1 MTTTPASASTAPHRI
16 DGMRPDAPARA
27 PFGRFA
33 VGRETLR
40 LTNPDVV
47 NAVAL
52 ETGEGPARYDRPM
65 TLSLFY
71 PARGPVEPSPM
82 DSLLRD
88 GTTRIQLL
96 GQSAEGAPVAD
107 EGAGFPLILISHG
120 WPGNRFL
127 LSHLAENLATKGY
140 VVAALDHTDSTYE
153 DQREAFCTVVHRPVD
168 LHFALDALAD
178 MAAEGTHPVL
188 SRTTTER
195 VGVIGYSMGAYGV
208 LTAQGGLLS
217 PAALANVPEAFAAAL
232 TDYTTAAENPDL
244 ALQPDPRIAA
254 RNR

>member
-1 MTTTPASASTAPHRI
+1 MTATPASATPSPHRI

-27 PFGRFA
+27 PFGPYA

-52 ETGEGPARYDRPM
+52 ETGQGPARHDRPM

-88 GTTRIQLL
+88 GTTRFQLL

-107 EGAGFPLILISHG
+107 GGAGFPLILISHG
-120 WPGNRFL
+120 
-127 LSHLAENLATKGY
+127 
-140 VVAALDHTDSTYE
+140 
-153 DQREAFCTVVHRPVD
+153 
-168 LHFALDALAD
+168 
-178 MAAEGTHPVL
+178 
-188 SRTTTER
+188 
-195 VGVIGYSMGAYGV
+195 
-208 LTAQGGLLS
+208 
-217 PAALANVPEAFAAAL
+217 
-232 TDYTTAAENPDL
+232 
-244 ALQPDPRIAA
+244 
-254 RNR
+254 